1 MHPEP
6 LQIIVKVNKYHNVG
20 ILNTNPSVMT
30 HQGQEYEEIE
40 SYSECSKVSEQTS
53 CEIFVQML

>member
-1 MHPEP
+1 MHPEH
-6 LQIIVKVNKYHNVG
+6 LQIIVKVNKYHSVG